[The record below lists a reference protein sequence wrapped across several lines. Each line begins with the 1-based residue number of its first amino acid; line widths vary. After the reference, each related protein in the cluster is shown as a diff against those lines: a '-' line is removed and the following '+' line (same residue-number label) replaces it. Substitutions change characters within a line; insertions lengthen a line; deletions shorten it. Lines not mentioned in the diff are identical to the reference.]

1 MKTIGLLGGM
11 SWEST
16 ALYYQQ
22 INKRVHHKLGKLHS
36 AKVIINSVDF
46 EEIAALQAKGLWQ
59 EAGAYL
65 AEQAQNLEKA
75 GADCILVCT
84 NTMHKVAAQIEDSI
98 SIPFLHIADA
108 TAKEILSQNIGK
120 VALLGTAFTMEQD
133 FYKARLQD
141 YGIDVVIPNEEDR
154 KIVHRIIYEEL
165 CLGVIN
171 PDSQQQ
177 YIAIVERLIAE
188 GAQGVILGCTEI
200 CMLIG
205 ELKFS
210 VPLFDT
216 TTIHAKEAVSFS
228 LNENKNSNSAN
239 LHKSAAIA
247 GSIL

>member
-22 INKRVHHKLGKLHS
+22 INKMVHGKLGKLHS

-59 EAGAYL
+59 ESGAYL
-65 AEQAQNLEKA
+65 AEQALNLEKA
-75 GADCILVCT
+75 GAECILVCT
-84 NTMHKVAAQIEDSI
+84 NTMHKIAPQIEDAI
-98 SIPFLHIADA
+98 TVPFIHIADA
-108 TAKEILSQNIGK
+108 TAKEIVSQNIGK

-141 YGIDVVIPNEEDR
+141 HGIDVIIPTEADR

-171 PDSQQQ
+171 PDSRQK
-177 YIAIVERLIAE
+177 YEAIVEALIAE
-188 GAQGVILGCTEI
+188 GAEGIILGCTEI

-228 LNENKNSNSAN
+228 LNENKKSKSAN
-239 LHKSAAIA
+239 LRMTA
-247 GSIL
+247 GNIL

>member
-22 INKRVHHKLGKLHS
+22 INKMIHRKLGKLHS

-59 EAGAYL
+59 EAGTYL
-65 AEQAQNLEKA
+65 AEQALNLEKA

-84 NTMHKVAAQIEDSI
+84 NTMHKVAAQIEESI
-98 SIPFLHIADA
+98 TVPFLHIADA
-108 TAKEILSQNIGK
+108 TAKEILNQNITK

-133 FYKARLQD
+133 FYKARLRD
-141 YGIDVVIPNEEDR
+141 HGIDVIIPNEADR

-188 GAQGVILGCTEI
+188 GAQGIVLGCTEI

-216 TTIHAKEAVSFS
+216 TTIHAKEAVSFA
-228 LNENKNSNSAN
+228 L
-239 LHKSAAIA
+239 I
-247 GSIL
+247 

>member
-22 INKRVHHKLGKLHS
+22 INKMVHRKLGKLHS
-36 AKVIINSVDF
+36 AKVIVNSVDF

-59 EAGAYL
+59 EAGSYL
-65 AEQAQNLEKA
+65 AEQALNLEKA

-98 SIPFLHIADA
+98 TIPFLHIADA
-108 TAKEILSQNIGK
+108 TAKEILSQNIAK

-133 FYKARLQD
+133 FYKARLRD
-141 YGIDVVIPNEEDR
+141 HGIDVIIPNEEDR

-171 PDSQQQ
+171 PDSQQK

-188 GAQGVILGCTEI
+188 GAQGIILGCTEI

-216 TTIHAKEAVSFS
+216 TTIHAKEAVSFA
-228 LNENKNSNSAN
+228 LT
-239 LHKSAAIA
+239 
-247 GSIL
+247 

>member
-1 MKTIGLLGGM
+1 M

-16 ALYYQQ
+16 ALYYQK
-22 INKRVHHKLGKLHS
+22 INKMVHHKLGKLHS

-59 EAGAYL
+59 EAGTYL

-98 SIPFLHIADA
+98 TVPFLHIADA

-141 YGIDVVIPNEEDR
+141 HRIDVVIPNEEDR
-154 KIVHRIIYEEL
+154 KTVHHIIYEEL

-171 PDSQQQ
+171 PDSQQK

-188 GAQGVILGCTEI
+188 GAQGIILGCTEI

-228 LNENKNSNSAN
+228 LNENKNFHSTN
-239 LHKSAAIA
+239 LNISAAIS
-247 GSIL
+247 GNTV

>member
-22 INKRVHHKLGKLHS
+22 INKMVHSKLGKLHS

-65 AEQAQNLEKA
+65 ADQALNLEKA
-75 GADCILVCT
+75 GAECILVCT
-84 NTMHKVAAQIEDSI
+84 NTMHKIAPQIEDAI
-98 SIPFLHIADA
+98 TVPFIHIADA
-108 TAKEILSQNIGK
+108 TAKEIVSQNIGK

-141 YGIDVVIPNEEDR
+141 HGIDVIIPNEADR

-171 PDSQQQ
+171 PDSRQK
-177 YIAIVERLIAE
+177 YETIVEALIADGAE
-188 GAQGVILGCTEI
+188 GIILGCTEI
-200 CMLIG
+200 CILIG
-205 ELKFS
+205 KVKFS

-216 TTIHAKEAVSFS
+216 TAIHAKEAVSFS
-228 LNENKNSNSAN
+228 LNESKNPNRAN
-239 LHKSAAIA
+239 LNIAAA
-247 GSIL
+247 TVGNTV

>member
-22 INKRVHHKLGKLHS
+22 INKMVHGKLGKLHS

-65 AEQAQNLEKA
+65 AEQALNLEKA

-84 NTMHKVAAQIEDSI
+84 NTMHKIAPQIEDAI
-98 SIPFLHIADA
+98 TVPFIHIADA
-108 TAKEILSQNIGK
+108 TAKEIVSQNIGK

-141 YGIDVVIPNEEDR
+141 QGIDVIIPNEADR

-171 PDSQQQ
+171 PDSRQK
-177 YIAIVERLIAE
+177 YETIVETLIADGAE
-188 GAQGVILGCTEI
+188 GIILGCTEI

-216 TTIHAKEAVSFS
+216 TAIHAKEAVSFS
-228 LNENKNSNSAN
+228 LNENKKSKSAN
-239 LHKSAAIA
+239 LRMTA

>member
-22 INKRVHHKLGKLHS
+22 INKMVHGKLGKLHS

-75 GADCILVCT
+75 GAECILVCT
-84 NTMHKVAAQIEDSI
+84 NTMHKIASQIEDAI
-98 SIPFLHIADA
+98 TVPFLHIADA
-108 TAKEILSQNIGK
+108 TAKEIVSQDIGK

-133 FYKARLQD
+133 FYKARLQEH
-141 YGIDVVIPNEEDR
+141 GIDVMIPNEADR

-171 PDSQQQ
+171 PDSRQK
-177 YIAIVERLIAE
+177 YETIVEALIAE
-188 GAQGVILGCTEI
+188 GAEGIILGCTEI

-228 LNENKNSNSAN
+228 LNENKKSKSAN
-239 LHKSAAIA
+239 LRMTA
-247 GSIL
+247 GNIL

>member
-22 INKRVHHKLGKLHS
+22 INKMVHGKLGKLHS

-65 AEQAQNLEKA
+65 AEQALNLEKA
-75 GADCILVCT
+75 GAECILVCT
-84 NTMHKVAAQIEDSI
+84 NTMHKVAPQIEDAI
-98 SIPFLHIADA
+98 TVPFLHIADA
-108 TAKEILSQNIGK
+108 TAKEIVSQDIRK

-133 FYKARLQD
+133 FYKARLHD
-141 YGIDVVIPNEEDR
+141 HGIDVITPNEADR

-171 PDSQQQ
+171 PDSQQK
-177 YIAIVERLIAE
+177 YEAIVEVLIADGAE
-188 GAQGVILGCTEI
+188 GIILGCTEI

-216 TTIHAKEAVSFS
+216 TTIHAKEAVSFA
-228 LNENKNSNSAN
+228 LE
-239 LHKSAAIA
+239 
-247 GSIL
+247 

>member
-22 INKRVHHKLGKLHS
+22 INKMVHRKLGKLHS

-65 AEQAQNLEKA
+65 AEQALNLERA

-98 SIPFLHIADA
+98 TVPFLHIADT
-108 TAKEILSQNIGK
+108 TAKEILSQNIVK

-133 FYKARLQD
+133 FYKARLRD
-141 YGIDVVIPNEEDR
+141 YGIDVIIPNEADR
-154 KIVHRIIYEEL
+154 KTVHRIIYEEL

-171 PDSQQQ
+171 SDSQQQ

-216 TTIHAKEAVSFS
+216 TAIHAKEAVSFS
-228 LNENKNSNSAN
+228 LNENKNFHSTNLNISAV
-239 LHKSAAIA
+239 IA
-247 GSIL
+247 GNTV

>member
-1 MKTIGLLGGM
+1 M
-11 SWEST
+11 
-16 ALYYQQ
+16 
-22 INKRVHHKLGKLHS
+22 
-36 AKVIINSVDF
+36 
-46 EEIAALQAKGLWQ
+46 QAKGLWQ
-59 EAGAYL
+59 EAGTYL

-98 SIPFLHIADA
+98 TVPFLHIADA

-141 YGIDVVIPNEEDR
+141 HRIDVVIPNEEDR
-154 KIVHRIIYEEL
+154 KTVHHIIYEEL

-171 PDSQQQ
+171 PDSQQK

-188 GAQGVILGCTEI
+188 GAQGIILGCTEI

-228 LNENKNSNSAN
+228 LNENKNFHSTN
-239 LHKSAAIA
+239 LNISAAIS
-247 GSIL
+247 GNTV

>member
-22 INKRVHHKLGKLHS
+22 INKMVHRKLGKLHS

-65 AEQAQNLEKA
+65 AEQALNLEKA

-98 SIPFLHIADA
+98 TVPFLHIADA

-141 YGIDVVIPNEEDR
+141 HGIDVIIPNEADR

-171 PDSQQQ
+171 PDSQQK
-177 YIAIVERLIAE
+177 YITIVERLIAE
-188 GAQGVILGCTEI
+188 GAKGIILGCTEI

-205 ELKFS
+205 DVKFS

-216 TTIHAKEAVSFS
+216 TTIHAKEAVNFALEQKTKVHS
-228 LNENKNSNSAN
+228 
-239 LHKSAAIA
+239 IA
-247 GSIL
+247 VGSVLV

>member
-22 INKRVHHKLGKLHS
+22 INKMVHGKLGKLHS

-65 AEQAQNLEKA
+65 AEQALNLEKA

-84 NTMHKVAAQIEDSI
+84 NTMHKIAPQIEDAI
-98 SIPFLHIADA
+98 TVPFIHIADA
-108 TAKEILSQNIGK
+108 TAKEIVSQNIGK

-133 FYKARLQD
+133 FYKAQLQEH
-141 YGIDVVIPNEEDR
+141 GIDVMIPTEADR

-171 PDSQQQ
+171 PDSQQK
-177 YIAIVERLIAE
+177 YMAIVERLIAE
-188 GAQGVILGCTEI
+188 GAEGIILGCTEI

-239 LHKSAAIA
+239 LHRSAAIA

>member
-22 INKRVHHKLGKLHS
+22 INKMVHRKLGKLHS

-65 AEQAQNLEKA
+65 AEQALNLEKA

-84 NTMHKVAAQIEDSI
+84 NTMHKIAAQIEDSI

-108 TAKEILSQNIGK
+108 TAKEILGQNIGK

-133 FYKARLQD
+133 FYKARLQH
-141 YGIDVVIPNEEDR
+141 YGIDVVIPNEADR
-154 KIVHRIIYEEL
+154 KTVHRIIYEEL

-171 PDSQQQ
+171 PDSQQK

-188 GAQGVILGCTEI
+188 GTQGIILGCTEI

-216 TTIHAKEAVSFS
+216 TTIHAKEAVSFA
-228 LNENKNSNSAN
+228 LT
-239 LHKSAAIA
+239 
-247 GSIL
+247 

>member
-16 ALYYQQ
+16 VLYYQQ
-22 INKRVHHKLGKLHS
+22 INKMIHSKLGKLHS

-46 EEIAALQAKGLWQ
+46 EEIAALQSKGLWQ

-65 AEQAQNLEKA
+65 AEQALNLEKA

-84 NTMHKVAAQIEDSI
+84 NTMHKVAPQIEDAI
-98 SIPFLHIADA
+98 TVPFIHIADA

-133 FYKARLQD
+133 FYKDRLAES
-141 YGIDVVIPNEEDR
+141 GIEVRIPSEENR
-154 KIVHRIIYEEL
+154 KIVHKVIYEEL
-165 CLGVIN
+165 CLGIIN
-171 PDSQQQ
+171 PDSRQK
-177 YIAIVERLIAE
+177 YMAIVDELIAE
-188 GAQGVILGCTEI
+188 GAEGIILGCTEI

-216 TTIHAKEAVSFS
+216 TAIHAKEAVSFS
-228 LNENKNSNSAN
+228 LNENKNAHSLNLRMSATDT
-239 LHKSAAIA
+239 I
-247 GSIL
+247 

>member
-22 INKRVHHKLGKLHS
+22 INKMVHRKLGKLHS
-36 AKVIINSVDF
+36 AKIIINSVDF

-65 AEQAQNLEKA
+65 AEQALNLERA

-98 SIPFLHIADA
+98 TVPFLHIADA
-108 TAKEILSQNIGK
+108 TAKEILSQNIAK

-133 FYKARLQD
+133 FYKARLRD
-141 YGIDVVIPNEEDR
+141 HGIDVIIPNEEDR
-154 KIVHRIIYEEL
+154 KIIHRIIYEEL

-171 PDSQQQ
+171 PDSQQK

-188 GAQGVILGCTEI
+188 GAQGIILGCTEI

-216 TTIHAKEAVSFS
+216 TTIHAKEAVSFA
-228 LNENKNSNSAN
+228 LT
-239 LHKSAAIA
+239 
-247 GSIL
+247 

>member
-22 INKRVHHKLGKLHS
+22 INKMVHGKLGKLHS

-65 AEQAQNLEKA
+65 AEQALNLEKA

-84 NTMHKVAAQIEDSI
+84 NTMHKIAPQIEDAI
-98 SIPFLHIADA
+98 TVPFIHIADA
-108 TAKEILSQNIGK
+108 TAKEIVSQHIGK

-141 YGIDVVIPNEEDR
+141 HGIDVIIPTEADR

-171 PDSQQQ
+171 SDSKQK
-177 YIAIVERLIAE
+177 YIAIVEALIAE
-188 GAQGVILGCTEI
+188 GAEGIILGCTEI

-216 TTIHAKEAVSFS
+216 TTIHAKEAVSFT
-228 LNENKNSNSAN
+228 LE
-239 LHKSAAIA
+239 
-247 GSIL
+247 

>member
-16 ALYYQQ
+16 ALYYQK
-22 INKRVHHKLGKLHS
+22 INKMVHHKLGKLHS

-59 EAGAYL
+59 EAGTYL

-98 SIPFLHIADA
+98 TVPFLHIADA

-141 YGIDVVIPNEEDR
+141 HRIDVVIPNEADR
-154 KIVHRIIYEEL
+154 KIVHSIIYEEL

-171 PDSQQQ
+171 PDSQQK

-188 GAQGVILGCTEI
+188 GAQGIILGCTEI

-228 LNENKNSNSAN
+228 LNENKNFHSTN
-239 LHKSAAIA
+239 LNISAAIS
-247 GSIL
+247 GNTV

>member
-22 INKRVHHKLGKLHS
+22 LNKMVHGKLGKLHS

-65 AEQAQNLEKA
+65 AEQALNLEKA
-75 GADCILVCT
+75 GAECILVCT
-84 NTMHKVAAQIEDSI
+84 NTMHKIAPQIEDAI
-98 SIPFLHIADA
+98 TVPFIHIADA
-108 TAKEILSQNIGK
+108 TAKEILSQDIGK

-133 FYKARLQD
+133 FYKARLQEH
-141 YGIDVVIPNEEDR
+141 GIDVIIPNEADR

-171 PDSQQQ
+171 PDSRQK
-177 YIAIVERLIAE
+177 YETIVEALIAE
-188 GAQGVILGCTEI
+188 GAEGIILGCTEI

-205 ELKFS
+205 EVQFS

-228 LNENKNSNSAN
+228 LNENKNYKSAN
-239 LHKSAAIA
+239 LRMTAAN
-247 GSIL
+247 IL

>member
-22 INKRVHHKLGKLHS
+22 INKMVHGKLGKLHS

-59 EAGAYL
+59 ESGAYL
-65 AEQAQNLEKA
+65 AEQALNLEKA
-75 GADCILVCT
+75 GAECILVCT
-84 NTMHKVAAQIEDSI
+84 NTMHKIAPQIEDAI
-98 SIPFLHIADA
+98 TVPFIHIADA
-108 TAKEILSQNIGK
+108 TAKEIVSQNIGK

-141 YGIDVVIPNEEDR
+141 YGIDVVIPNEADR

-171 PDSQQQ
+171 PDSRQQ
-177 YIAIVERLIAE
+177 YETIVEALIAE
-188 GAQGVILGCTEI
+188 GAEGIILGCTEI

-205 ELKFS
+205 EVEFS

-216 TTIHAKEAVSFS
+216 TAIHAKEAVNFS

-239 LHKSAAIA
+239 LHRSAAIA

>member
-1 MKTIGLLGGM
+1 MQTIGLLGGM

-22 INKRVHHKLGKLHS
+22 INKMVHRKLGKLHS
-36 AKVIINSVDF
+36 AKVIIISVDF

-65 AEQAQNLEKA
+65 AEQALNLEKA

-84 NTMHKVAAQIEDSI
+84 NTMHKIAAQIEDSI

-108 TAKEILSQNIGK
+108 TAKEILSQNIAK
-120 VALLGTAFTMEQD
+120 VALLGTAFTMEQA

-141 YGIDVVIPNEEDR
+141 YGIDVIIPNEADR
-154 KIVHRIIYEEL
+154 KIVHSIIYEEL
-165 CLGVIN
+165 CLGVID
-171 PDSQQQ
+171 PDSQQK

-188 GAQGVILGCTEI
+188 GAQGIILGCTEI

-216 TTIHAKEAVSFS
+216 TTIHAKEAVSFA
-228 LNENKNSNSAN
+228 LT
-239 LHKSAAIA
+239 
-247 GSIL
+247 

>member
-16 ALYYQQ
+16 VLYYQQ
-22 INKRVHHKLGKLHS
+22 INKMVHRKLGKLHS

-65 AEQAQNLEKA
+65 AEQALNLEKA

-84 NTMHKVAAQIEDSI
+84 NTMHKIAAQIEDSI

-133 FYKARLQD
+133 FYKARLQH
-141 YGIDVVIPNEEDR
+141 YGIDVVIPNEADR
-154 KIVHRIIYEEL
+154 KTVHRIIYEEL

-171 PDSQQQ
+171 PDSQQK

-188 GAQGVILGCTEI
+188 GTQGIILGCTEI

-228 LNENKNSNSAN
+228 LNENKNSYSTNLNISAVT
-239 LHKSAAIA
+239 I

>member
-22 INKRVHHKLGKLHS
+22 INKMVHGKLGKLHS

-65 AEQAQNLEKA
+65 AEQALNLEKA
-75 GADCILVCT
+75 GAECILVCT
-84 NTMHKVAAQIEDSI
+84 NTMHKIAPQIEDAI
-98 SIPFLHIADA
+98 TVPFIHIADA
-108 TAKEILSQNIGK
+108 TAKEIVSQNIGK

-141 YGIDVVIPNEEDR
+141 HGIDVIIPTEADR

-171 PDSQQQ
+171 PDSRQK
-177 YIAIVERLIAE
+177 YEAIVEALIAE
-188 GAQGVILGCTEI
+188 GAEGIILGCTEI

-228 LNENKNSNSAN
+228 LNENKKSKSAN
-239 LHKSAAIA
+239 LRMTA
-247 GSIL
+247 GNIL

>member
-22 INKRVHHKLGKLHS
+22 INKMIHRKLGKLHS
-36 AKVIINSVDF
+36 AKIIINSVDF

-65 AEQAQNLEKA
+65 AEQALNLERA

-98 SIPFLHIADA
+98 TIPFLHIADA
-108 TAKEILSQNIGK
+108 TAKEILSQNIAK

-133 FYKARLQD
+133 FYKARLRD
-141 YGIDVVIPNEEDR
+141 HGIDVIIPNEEDR
-154 KIVHRIIYEEL
+154 KIVHSIIYEEL

-171 PDSQQQ
+171 PDSQQK

-188 GAQGVILGCTEI
+188 GAQGIILGCTEI

-216 TTIHAKEAVSFS
+216 TTIHAKEAVSFA
-228 LNENKNSNSAN
+228 LT
-239 LHKSAAIA
+239 
-247 GSIL
+247 

>member
-22 INKRVHHKLGKLHS
+22 INKMVHRKLGKLHS

-59 EAGAYL
+59 EAGSYL
-65 AEQAQNLEKA
+65 AEQALNLERA

-98 SIPFLHIADA
+98 TVPFLHIADA
-108 TAKEILSQNIGK
+108 TAKEILSQNIAK

-133 FYKARLQD
+133 FYKARLKD
-141 YGIDVVIPNEEDR
+141 HGIDVIIPNEEDR
-154 KIVHRIIYEEL
+154 KIIHSIIYEEL

-171 PDSQQQ
+171 PDSQQK

-188 GAQGVILGCTEI
+188 GAQGIILGCTEI

-216 TTIHAKEAVSFS
+216 TAIHAKEAVSFA
-228 LNENKNSNSAN
+228 LT
-239 LHKSAAIA
+239 
-247 GSIL
+247 

>member
-22 INKRVHHKLGKLHS
+22 INKMVHRKLGKLHS

-141 YGIDVVIPNEEDR
+141 YGIDVVIPNEDDR

-171 PDSQQQ
+171 PDSQQK

-205 ELKFS
+205 NIKFS

-216 TTIHAKEAVSFS
+216 TTIHAAEAVNFA
-228 LNENKNSNSAN
+228 LEQKTKANSVAD
-239 LHKSAAIA
+239 KSV
-247 GSIL
+247 SV

>member
-1 MKTIGLLGGM
+1 MRTIGLLGGM

-16 ALYYQQ
+16 SLYYQQ
-22 INKRVHHKLGKLHS
+22 INKMVHRKLGKLHS

-59 EAGAYL
+59 EAGSYL

-84 NTMHKVAAQIEDSI
+84 NTMHKIAAQIEDSI

-141 YGIDVVIPNEEDR
+141 YGIEVIIPNEADR
-154 KIVHRIIYEEL
+154 KIVHSIIYEEL

-171 PDSQQQ
+171 PDSQQK

-228 LNENKNSNSAN
+228 LNENKNADSTN

>member
-22 INKRVHHKLGKLHS
+22 INKMVHRKLGKLHS

-46 EEIAALQAKGLWQ
+46 EEIAALQAKGLWK
-59 EAGAYL
+59 EAGTYL

-84 NTMHKVAAQIEDSI
+84 NTMHKVAVQIEESI
-98 SIPFLHIADA
+98 TTPFLHIADA
-108 TAKEILSQNIGK
+108 TAKEIVSQNVGK

-133 FYKARLQD
+133 FYKARLKNH
-141 YGIDVVIPNEEDR
+141 GIDVIIPNEADR
-154 KIVHRIIYEEL
+154 KIIHQIIYEEL

-171 PDSQQQ
+171 PESQQK
-177 YIAIVERLIAE
+177 YMTIVERLIAE
-188 GAQGVILGCTEI
+188 GAQGIILGCTEI

-205 ELKFS
+205 EVKFS

-216 TTIHAKEAVSFS
+216 TAIHAKEAVSFA
-228 LNENKNSNSAN
+228 L
-239 LHKSAAIA
+239 L
-247 GSIL
+247 

>member
-22 INKRVHHKLGKLHS
+22 INKMVHSKLGKLHS

-65 AEQAQNLEKA
+65 VEQALNLEKA

-84 NTMHKVAAQIEDSI
+84 NTMHKIAPQIEDAI
-98 SIPFLHIADA
+98 TVPFIHIADA
-108 TAKEILSQNIGK
+108 TAKEIVSQDIGK

-141 YGIDVVIPNEEDR
+141 HGIDVMIPNEAHR

-171 PDSQQQ
+171 PDSRQK
-177 YIAIVERLIAE
+177 YETIVEALIADGAE
-188 GAQGVILGCTEI
+188 GIILGCTEI
-200 CMLIG
+200 CMLIDKV
-205 ELKFS
+205 KFS

-216 TTIHAKEAVSFS
+216 TAIHAKEAVSFS
-228 LNENKNSNSAN
+228 LNESKNPNRVN
-239 LHKSAAIA
+239 LNIAAA
-247 GSIL
+247 TVGNTV

>member
-22 INKRVHHKLGKLHS
+22 INKIVHGKLGKLHS

-59 EAGAYL
+59 EAGVYL
-65 AEQAQNLEKA
+65 TEQALNLEKA
-75 GADCILVCT
+75 GAECILVCT
-84 NTMHKVAAQIEDSI
+84 NTMHKIAPQIEDAI
-98 SIPFLHIADA
+98 TVPFIHIADA

-133 FYKARLQD
+133 FYKARLRD
-141 YGIDVVIPNEEDR
+141 HGVEVIIPNEADR
-154 KIVHRIIYEEL
+154 KIVHSIIYEEL

-171 PDSQQQ
+171 PDSQQK

-228 LNENKNSNSAN
+228 LNENKNSKSAN
-239 LHKSAAIA
+239 LSMTAAN
-247 GSIL
+247 IL

>member
-22 INKRVHHKLGKLHS
+22 INKMVHRKLGKLHS

-65 AEQAQNLEKA
+65 AEQALNLEKA

-84 NTMHKVAAQIEDSI
+84 NTMHKIAAQIEDSI

-141 YGIDVVIPNEEDR
+141 YGIEVIIPNEADR
-154 KIVHRIIYEEL
+154 KTVHSIIYEEL

-171 PDSQQQ
+171 SDSQQK

-216 TTIHAKEAVSFS
+216 TTIHAKEAVIFS

>member
-22 INKRVHHKLGKLHS
+22 INKMVHRKLGKLHS

-65 AEQAQNLEKA
+65 AEQALNLEKA
-75 GADCILVCT
+75 GAECILVCT
-84 NTMHKVAAQIEDSI
+84 NTMHKIAPQIEDAI
-98 SIPFLHIADA
+98 TVPFIHIADA
-108 TAKEILSQNIGK
+108 TAKEIVSQNIGK

-141 YGIDVVIPNEEDR
+141 HGIDVIIPTEADR

-171 PDSQQQ
+171 PDSRQK
-177 YIAIVERLIAE
+177 YEAIVERLITEGAE
-188 GAQGVILGCTEI
+188 GIILGCTEI

-205 ELKFS
+205 EVQFS

-216 TTIHAKEAVSFS
+216 TAIHAKEAVSFS
-228 LNENKNSNSAN
+228 LNENKKSKSAN
-239 LHKSAAIA
+239 LRMTA
-247 GSIL
+247 GNIL

>member
-22 INKRVHHKLGKLHS
+22 INKMVHRKLGKLHS

-154 KIVHRIIYEEL
+154 KTVHRIIYEEL

-228 LNENKNSNSAN
+228 LNENKNSHSTN
-239 LHKSAAIA
+239 LNISAAIA
-247 GSIL
+247 GNTV